1 MISDDERR
9 EVAKRLRNGG
19 VARNSEE
26 AYVLLLSRIGIR
38 PQLPATNTYEDAMAR
53 LADLIDRPTCWN
65 VSGYQ
70 DVFECSECR
79 CRAEL
84 VTEVCNEYG
93 EAFHVPLMP
102 SFCPN
107 CGAEVVRGDVDRLK
121 GGVRTSYERDTR
133 IPYRLGTDHYCEFE
147 DDGGF
152 VHMGDTVEVCE
163 DCYDGQF
170 SCTGKLLYVEYGSD
184 GFITLVRVSCPSDEN
199 DCVCV
204 DCDGVFFKP
213 EKGAASD

>member
-1 MISDDERR
+1 MEG
-9 EVAKRLRNGG
+9 APGATGPGG
-19 VARNSEE
+19 GAR
-26 AYVLLLSRIGIR
+26 
-38 PQLPATNTYEDAMAR
+38 
-53 LADLIDRPTCWN
+53 
-65 VSGYQ
+65 
-70 DVFECSECR
+70 
-79 CRAEL
+79 
-84 VTEVCNEYG
+84 
-93 EAFHVPLMP
+93 
-102 SFCPN
+102 
-107 CGAEVVRGDVDRLK
+107 VVRGDVDRLK
-121 GGVRTSYERDTR
+121 GGVRTSYGRDTR